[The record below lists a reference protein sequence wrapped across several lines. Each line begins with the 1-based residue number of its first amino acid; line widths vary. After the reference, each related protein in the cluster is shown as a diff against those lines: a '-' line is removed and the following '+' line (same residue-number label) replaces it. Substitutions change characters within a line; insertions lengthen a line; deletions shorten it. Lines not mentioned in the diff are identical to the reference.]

1 MNFLQNTSKQNKR
14 IVLQY
19 VAYFVEKNTFCK
31 YLSTFTDLIKK
42 ICLNK
47 SKFFSGFAPFQTW

>member
-1 MNFLQNTSKQNKR
+1 MKFSKNVSKQQKG

-19 VAYFVEKNTFCK
+19 VAYFMEKKKF
-31 YLSTFTDLIKK
+31 LLIFIHLTDLIKK
-42 ICLNK
+42 NCLNK